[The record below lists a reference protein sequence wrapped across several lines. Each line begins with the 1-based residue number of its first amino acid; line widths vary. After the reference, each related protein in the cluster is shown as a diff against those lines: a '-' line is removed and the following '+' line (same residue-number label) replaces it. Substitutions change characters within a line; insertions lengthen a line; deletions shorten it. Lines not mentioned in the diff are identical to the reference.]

1 MLTIKHINFISSVPY
16 LGLKCH
22 LPMLQSPVCL
32 PPPYPWGRGPKQ
44 NLHSRWKCEPTVYF
58 LSQSQLNS
66 TQSCVDVKMTLHTPH
81 RKPNASNIVDVTD
94 PRGNL
99 LRIIPPPK
107 KGKFFKFYYYA
118 TIKVSYIIVSVSG
131 LKIQEACFYLLGQL

>member
-1 MLTIKHINFISSVPY
+1 
-16 LGLKCH
+16 
-22 LPMLQSPVCL
+22 
-32 PPPYPWGRGPKQ
+32 
-44 NLHSRWKCEPTVYF
+44 
-58 LSQSQLNS
+58 
-66 TQSCVDVKMTLHTPH
+66 MTLHTPH

-99 LRIIPPPK
+99 LRIIPPLK